1 MHFKN
6 LIFLLMAT
14 LLATACSTTKFVPE
28 GESLLNKVTVRNDQ
42 PEQRINLNQM
52 NAYVRQRANS
62 RWFSVLKIP
71 LGVYSLAG
79 RDTSKWINR
88 TLMAIGE
95 PPVIYST
102 TLQQQT
108 CMNLIQELNNEGF
121 LQASVRADT
130 IMRKRRKTE
139 VI

>member
-62 RWFSVLKIP
+62 RWFSAWK
-71 LGVYSLAG
+71 
-79 RDTSKWINR
+79 
-88 TLMAIGE
+88 
-95 PPVIYST
+95 
-102 TLQQQT
+102 
-108 CMNLIQELNNEGF
+108 
-121 LQASVRADT
+121 
-130 IMRKRRKTE
+130 
-139 VI
+139 